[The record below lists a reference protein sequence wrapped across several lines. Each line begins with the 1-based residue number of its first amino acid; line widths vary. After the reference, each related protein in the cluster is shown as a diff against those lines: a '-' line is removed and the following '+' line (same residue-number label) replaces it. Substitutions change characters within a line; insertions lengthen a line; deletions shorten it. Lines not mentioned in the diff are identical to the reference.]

1 MKTTT
6 LMGFALACLTACS
19 SADDT
24 AETADVGGGPT
35 TQPAAPAALAD
46 TPAPPPPTPT
56 EVEPAAGGEATAPVP
71 RAGGSTPPASSPPPG
86 AVPAD
91 SATRILEQASAKY
104 REIRSLQADFSMV
117 YENPLLRSRT
127 EGAGTLY
134 QKRPDRLLLRFSDPA
149 GDVVLSDGE
158 YFWIFYPS
166 VDPGQVVR
174 SPASEGG
181 ASGVDL
187 QAQFLGDPT
196 RRFNYRLDGEE
207 AVAGRRVWLLTLTP
221 RERTGYRQLRVWI
234 DQADHLARRFEI
246 TEDNG
251 ALRRFELRNVRVNP
265 TLGDALFRFDP
276 PAGVRVITR

>member
-1 MKTTT
+1 MKNTI
-6 LMGFALACLTACS
+6 LMGAALACLLTACS
-19 SADDT
+19 SADDSPD
-24 AETADVGGGPT
+24 TADRAGDT
-35 TQPAAPAALAD
+35 TPPATFADTPAAQPAAPAD
-46 TPAPPPPTPT
+46 
-56 EVEPAAGGEATAPVP
+56 VEPAAGGGATSPGPAPGESAAPGGATPAAPVQ
-71 RAGGSTPPASSPPPG
+71 G
-86 AVPAD
+86 D

-104 REIRSLQADFSMV
+104 RAIRSLQADFSMV

-134 QKRPDRLLLRFSDPA
+134 QKRPDRLLLRFSEPA

-196 RRFNYRLDGEE
+196 RRFSYQLNGEE
-207 AVAGRRVWLLTLTP
+207 TVAGRRAWLLTLTP
-221 RERTGYRQLRVWI
+221 RERTGYRKLRVWI
-234 DQADHLARRFEI
+234 DQADDLARRFEI

-251 ALRRFELRNVRVNP
+251 SLRRFELRNLRVNP
-265 TLGDALFRFDP
+265 TLGDAIFRFDP